1 MQGGRWCF
9 LVQMSTDSRVVAWS
23 RSSRRT
29 DEDEDEDP
37 SRTDCFYRWQSAN
50 SGCQADNR
58 AVRLAS
64 FTPPEVVKPVPS
76 AILLYNCKGQSL
88 EKPNSMS
95 GKFVRLGS

>member
-1 MQGGRWCF
+1 MQGRRQCF
-9 LVQMSTDSRVVAWS
+9 LVQMSTDSRVVA

-29 DEDEDEDP
+29 GEGEDEDP
-37 SRTDCFYRWQSAN
+37 SRTDCFYWWQSAN

-88 EKPNSMS
+88 EKPSSMS
-95 GKFVRLGS
+95 ENLVKLRSF